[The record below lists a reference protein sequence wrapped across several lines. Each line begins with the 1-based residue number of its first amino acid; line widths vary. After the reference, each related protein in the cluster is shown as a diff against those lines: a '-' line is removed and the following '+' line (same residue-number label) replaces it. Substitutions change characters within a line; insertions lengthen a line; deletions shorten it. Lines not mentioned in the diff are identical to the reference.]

1 MVSTIRTLIVDD
13 DPMFQKVLKKY
24 LDRHDKLEHVTTCD
38 DAIQAA
44 NVLQEENVDLVF
56 LDVEMPDMSGLELV
70 DSLDAPP
77 SIVMV
82 TGKEKYA
89 VDAFE
94 AAVTDYLVKPVRYS
108 RFLQAVSRVEDEMTK
123 EAKAQ
128 AKESPDLEDEPDVR
142 VARSETDDA
151 DSPDHVFLK
160 VDRRLIRVHLSDIQW
175 IEAQGDYMM
184 VQAGPK
190 RYLIHSTLKELDE
203 KLPSDQFVRV
213 HRSYIVRID
222 QIKDIEDT
230 TLVIDGEVI
239 PIGGSY
245 YETLIDR
252 IQTL

>member
-1 MVSTIRTLIVDD
+1 MVDTIRALIVDD

-24 LDRHDKLEHVTTCD
+24 LDRHDKLEHVATCD
-38 DAIQAA
+38 DGIEAA
-44 NVLQEENVDLVF
+44 NVLQDEDVDVVF

-70 DSLDAPP
+70 DSLASPP

-82 TGKEKYA
+82 TGKEEYA

-108 RFLQAVSRVEDEMTK
+108 RFLQAVSRVEDDMETQ
-123 EAKAQ
+123 ASADSGSPPADAPDIRVAQ
-128 AKESPDLEDEPDVR
+128 ADSGDGG
-142 VARSETDDA
+142 
-151 DSPDHVFLK
+151 SPDHVFLK
-160 VDRRLIRVHLSDIQW
+160 VDRRLIRVNLSDIQW
-175 IEAQGDYMM
+175 VEAQGDYMM
-184 VQAGPK
+184 VQAHSK
-190 RYLIHSTLKELDE
+190 RYLIHSTMKELDD

-245 YETLIDR
+245 YDTLIDR

>member
-1 MVSTIRTLIVDD
+1 
-13 DPMFQKVLKKY
+13 
-24 LDRHDKLEHVTTCD
+24 
-38 DAIQAA
+38 
-44 NVLQEENVDLVF
+44 VDLIF

-70 DSLDAPP
+70 DSLAEPP

-82 TGKEKYA
+82 TGKEEYA

-108 RFLQAVSRVEDEMTK
+108 RFLQAVSRVEEEMQKETASEK
-123 EAKAQ
+123 EAAP
-128 AKESPDLEDEPDVR
+128 ANAPDVR
-142 VARSETDDA
+142 VAEA
-151 DSPDHVFLK
+151 DGGDGGSADHVFLK
-160 VDRRLIRVHLSDIQW
+160 VDRRLIRVNLTDIQW

-184 VQAGPK
+184 VQAHSK
-190 RYLIHSTLKELDE
+190 RYLIHSTMKELDE

-245 YETLIDR
+245 YDTLIDR

>member
-1 MVSTIRTLIVDD
+1 MIEKIRCVVVDD
-13 DPMFQKVLKKY
+13 DPIFQKVLTKY
-24 LDRHDKLEHVTTCD
+24 IDRHDKLSLVDTCSD
-38 DAIQAA
+38 GIEAS
-44 NVLQEENVDLVF
+44 NVLQTEDVDLLF

-70 DSLDAPP
+70 DTLGSPP
-77 SIVMV
+77 SVVMV
-82 TGKEKYA
+82 TGKKEYA

-108 RFLQAVSRVEDEMTK
+108 RFLQAVSRVESELEKDR
-123 EAKAQ
+123 KAAQ
-128 AKESPDLEDEPDVR
+128 SAPNTAPDFR
-142 VARSETDDA
+142 VATSESDSDA
-151 DSPDHVFLK
+151 PDHVFLK
-160 VDRRLIRVHLSDIQW
+160 VDRRLIRVPLHTIQW
-175 IEAQGDYMM
+175 IEAQGDYML

-190 RYLIHSTLKELDE
+190 SYLINSTMKEIDD
-203 KLPSDQFVRV
+203 KLPDDQFVRV

-245 YETLIDR
+245 RSNLIDR